1 QIVGLQDFSNA
12 YPGTLSGGMQQRV
25 AIARALA
32 TDPAVLLMDEPFGAL
47 DAQTRRIM
55 QEELIKLRERLAPT
69 VIFVT
74 HDIDE
79 ALLLADRVFVMG
91 VQPGGIRAEFDIAD
105 RLPAYQERGHCAQF
119 IALRNE
125 LLQMVRAES
134 LKVFNQ

>member
-1 QIVGLQDFSNA
+1 YGPRALGLANPDSIAQRLLQIVGLQDFSNA

-91 VQPGGIRAEFDIAD
+91 VLRSE
-105 RLPAYQERGHCAQF
+105 ER
-119 IALRNE
+119 R
-125 LLQMVRAES
+125 
-134 LKVFNQ
+134 